1 MRETFINWLCQQA
14 ATDPRIVLLTAD
26 LGYSVVEPF
35 ANQFPS
41 RFINVGVAEQ
51 NMVGLAAGLASE
63 GLRPYTY
70 SIGIFPTFR
79 CAEQLRNDVDYHV
92 LPVCSCT
99 VGSGVTY
106 GALGYTHHAIQD
118 LALMRSLPST
128 MMATPSDPCEVEAV
142 LNWQIG
148 ASAPMYLRLHKRG
161 EPVLHAS
168 IPTLVPCQ
176 PIQIHTSPEA
186 EASVVVIGFLAS
198 EVLRLVTNH
207 DVSVDVYTMPLWGM
221 QHRSRAIETLSQYK
235 TIFTV
240 EDHLIDGG
248 FGSWMLETMALQG
261 ASNTCIPLALPSES
275 VGKVAREQTL
285 LKPLLTSLEHALLTL

>member
-1 MRETFINWLCQQA
+1 MRDTFINWLCQQA

-26 LGYSVVEPF
+26 LGFSVVEPF

-128 MMATPSDPCEVEAV
+128 LMATPSDPCEVEAV

-161 EPVLHAS
+161 EPALHAR
-168 IPTLVPCQ
+168 IPTLVPCR
-176 PIQIHTSPEA
+176 PLQIHSCPEPK
-186 EASVVVIGFLAS
+186 ASVVVVGFLAS
-198 EVLRLVTNH
+198 EVLRLVKNH
-207 DVSVDVYTMPLWGM
+207 AAPVDVYTLPLWGM
-221 QHRSRAIETLSQYK
+221 QHRHRTIEILSKYK

-240 EDHLIDGG
+240 EDHLLDGG
-248 FGSWMLETMALQG
+248 FGSWLLETIALQG
-261 ASNTCIPLALPSES
+261 TSNTCIPFALPAQS

-285 LKPLLTSLEHALLTL
+285 LEPLLASLEHALLML

>member
-1 MRETFINWLCQQA
+1 VRDTFINWLCQQA

-99 VGSGVTY
+99 VGSGVSY

-118 LALMRSLPST
+118 LALMRTLPST
-128 MMATPSDPCEVEAV
+128 MMATPSDPCEVQAV

-161 EPVLHAS
+161 EPALHA
-168 IPTLVPCQ
+168 I
-176 PIQIHTSPEA
+176 
-186 EASVVVIGFLAS
+186 
-198 EVLRLVTNH
+198 
-207 DVSVDVYTMPLWGM
+207 
-221 QHRSRAIETLSQYK
+221 
-235 TIFTV
+235 
-240 EDHLIDGG
+240 
-248 FGSWMLETMALQG
+248 
-261 ASNTCIPLALPSES
+261 LPSHCLHLHLWLS
-275 VGKVAREQTL
+275 
-285 LKPLLTSLEHALLTL
+285 